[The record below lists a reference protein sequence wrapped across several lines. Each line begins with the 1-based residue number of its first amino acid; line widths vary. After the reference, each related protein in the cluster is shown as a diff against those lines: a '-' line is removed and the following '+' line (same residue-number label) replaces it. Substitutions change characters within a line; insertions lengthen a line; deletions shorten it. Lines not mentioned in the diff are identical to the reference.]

1 MTTTKET
8 SWRNAIRRYVFEML
22 ILLVILGLIAIGYR
36 AWILSSSNNIRRYI
50 NNYHLASTAHYLKA
64 IEEFREVQILLIH
77 ESARKYIDTEL
88 QLTALASMRE
98 PNYSVMYYIILQKIR
113 AGLELHRNFADGRFG
128 TLTAKLARQVSN
140 YEESSND
147 YVQNGVASD
156 QMIADIRG
164 LLTTLNQLVR
174 LHSVMR
180 DDRLT
185 KLGAL
190 ENRQTLTYY
199 VLLSV
204 LLLAGLLITRR
215 GFVAINVVITKHREA
230 EDKIRYQAHFDNL
243 TDLPNRLLSLDRLN
257 QLINEAQRAKDK
269 VAVLFLDLDDF
280 KKINDTLGHDIGD
293 KLLIEAADR
302 LKNTVRSGDT
312 VGRLGGDEF
321 IVILGKIT
329 DVADVH
335 IIVENLIDH
344 IRNAYNIEG
353 REMILTASVGISIYP
368 EDGEDASK
376 LLRSADSAMYHSKA
390 LGRNTYSYFTEAMN
404 RDASRRLAL
413 EEQIHGALDRGEFRV
428 FYQQQVDL
436 SRNKITG
443 AEALLRWHNSALGSI
458 SPEEFIPIA
467 EQTGLIVSIGQF
479 VLTEALSMTAQWQRE
494 QDPEFRISVN
504 LSPRQFR
511 DHHLVSKI
519 EKAMQQYGI
528 SSQHLELEI
537 TEGVL
542 MSGHDY
548 IDLALTELNNLGVS
562 IVMDD
567 FGTGYS
573 SLSYLRSYPFDVIKI
588 DRSFIR
594 DIVDDSK
601 DRELINAAISM
612 AHALKLKVVAEGVE
626 TEEQLAYLKELS
638 CDYVQG
644 YLFGKPIPGE
654 GMRAVLASSS
664 TNHPFGQRQLEA
676 SKTA

>member
-1 MTTTKET
+1 MTTYQET
-8 SWRNAIRRYVFEML
+8 SWRNAIRRYVYEML
-22 ILLVILGLIAIGYR
+22 ILLVILVLIAIGYR
-36 AWILSSSNNIRRYI
+36 AWMQSSSNNIRRYI

-64 IEEFREVQILLIH
+64 IDEIREVQILLIH
-77 ESARKYIDTEL
+77 ESARKYIDKEL
-88 QLTALASMRE
+88 RLTALATKRD
-98 PNYSVMYYIILQKIR
+98 PNYSVMYYLMLQEIR
-113 AGLELHRNFADGRFG
+113 AGLELHRIFVDSRFD
-128 TLTAKLARQVSN
+128 TLTAKLAGQVSN
-140 YEESSND
+140 YENSSSD
-147 YVQNGVASD
+147 YLQKDVASD

-180 DDRLT
+180 DDRLAR
-185 KLGAL
+185 LEIL

-204 LLLAGLLITRR
+204 LLFTGLLITRR
-215 GFVAINVVITKHREA
+215 GLVAINVVIAKHREA

-243 TDLPNRLLSLDRLN
+243 TNLPNRLLSLDRLN

-302 LKNTVRSGDT
+302 LKKTLRSGDT

-321 IVILGKIT
+321 IVILGNIT
-329 DVADVH
+329 DVANVH
-335 IIVENLIDH
+335 IVVENLMDH
-344 IRNAYNIEG
+344 LRNAFNIDG

-368 EDGEDASK
+368 QDGEDASK

-390 LGRNTYSYFTEAMN
+390 LGRNTYTYFNEAMN

-413 EEQIHGALDRGEFRV
+413 EEQIHGALDRGEFEV

-479 VLTEALSMTAQWQRE
+479 VLEALSMAARWQTER
-494 QDPEFRISVN
+494 DSEFHISVN

-519 EKAMQQYGI
+519 EKAMQQYDI
-528 SSQHLELEI
+528 SSKHLKLEI

-548 IDLALTELNNLGVS
+548 IDHALTELNDLGVG

-573 SLSYLRSYPFDVIKI
+573 SLSYLRSYPFDVLKI

-601 DRELINAAISM
+601 DRELIKAAISM

-626 TEEQLAYLKELS
+626 TDAQVAYLKQLS

-644 YLFGKPIPGE
+644 YLFGKPMPAE
-654 GMRAVLASSS
+654 EMTALLASNSS
-664 TNHPFGQRQLEA
+664 VHLIGQRQLECGT
-676 SKTA
+676 TA